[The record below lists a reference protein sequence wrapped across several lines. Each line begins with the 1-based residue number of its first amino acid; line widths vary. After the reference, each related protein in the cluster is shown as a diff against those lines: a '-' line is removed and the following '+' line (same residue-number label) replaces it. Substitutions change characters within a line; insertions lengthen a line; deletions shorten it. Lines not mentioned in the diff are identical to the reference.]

1 MEYLGFA
8 VIASN
13 TISGDTTIS
22 DLLNEKELDVTSLK
36 QDAPGE
42 VVREHVDGDEAFDQ
56 RADELS
62 QIQNFIKTHGV
73 TRPTEEDYK
82 PKSQKWS
89 RNIKTKA
96 EKLAE
101 NPNYVERRGRPRSSY
116 TKAVT
121 FVRVLQAD
129 KGLIDNDGKDQFKRA
144 GRGRAK
150 KGEIRESFTLHHSNV
165 SIVSEGIHTR
175 KQLEALIKKAS

>member
-8 VIASN
+8 VITSSM
-13 TISGDTTIS
+13 ISGDTTIS

-36 QDAPGE
+36 QDAPGAT
-42 VVREHVDGDEAFDQ
+42 VREHVDCDEAFDA
-56 RADELS
+56 RADELA
-62 QIQNFIKTHGV
+62 QIQNFIKVHGA
-73 TRPTEEDYK
+73 TRPTEEDFK

-89 RNIKTKA
+89 RNVKTKA

-121 FVRVLQAD
+121 FVLVAISPE
-129 KGLIDNDGKDQFKRA
+129 GEGKDQFKRA

-150 KGEIRESFTLHHSNV
+150 KGEKRLAFTLHHTNV
-165 SIVSEGIHTR
+165 AKVSDGTFTR
-175 KQLEALIKKAS
+175 DELVSLIKKAS